1 MGRSEKSSTPF
12 SANLTPLIDVTFLL
26 IVFFVLV
33 SQITNSRIADEIIL
47 PKPEHAVSQSDEALD
62 ETHLALNVIPDSEN
76 HGEVIAYRLG
86 THNYPPTP
94 QGWADMIR
102 EMKIA
107 LHEQPNM
114 ILDFRADE
122 LTPYDRI
129 FPALKAARA
138 AGVHRLNLRVRPDEN
153 RAHKRKP

>member
-1 MGRSEKSSTPF
+1 MGRSKKSSAPF

-47 PKPEHAVSQSDEALD
+47 PKPKHAVSQSDEALD
-62 ETHLALNVIPDSEN
+62 ETHLSLNVIPDSEN

-86 THNYPPTP
+86 THDYPPTP
-94 QGWADMIR
+94 RGWSDMIR

-107 LHEQPNM
+107 LHEQPKM

-122 LTPYDRI
+122 LTPYDHI
-129 FPALKAARA
+129 FPALKAART
-138 AGVHRLNLRVRPDEN
+138 AGVHRLNLRVRPRDDHAN
-153 RAHKRKP
+153 TRKP